1 MMGLIFAKL
10 WSLFCNQEH
19 KVIIVG
25 LDNAGKTTILYQ
37 FLMNEVV
44 HTSPTIG
51 SNVEEI
57 VVKNTHFLMW
67 DIGGQESLRS
77 SWNTY
82 YSNTEFIILVVDSI
96 DRERLAITKEELYRM
111 LAHEDLRKA
120 AVLIFANKQDM
131 KGCMTAAEISK
142 YLTLSSIKDHPWHIQ
157 SCCALTGE
165 GLCQGLEWMTSRIG
179 GSYFHHKS
187 LDLMSPKMKIILSPL
202 IWSWIHHVMSSAP
215 WNDINKLLD
224 LFSSLEDDKW
234 SEYLLQ

>member
-1 MMGLIFAKL
+1 MCSSTNKSAATRV
-10 WSLFCNQEH
+10 LFSGTETGQHFKIDSIRNYGIQIKSQKKKKNDKH

-179 GSYFHHKS
+179 
-187 LDLMSPKMKIILSPL
+187 
-202 IWSWIHHVMSSAP
+202 VR
-215 WNDINKLLD
+215 
-224 LFSSLEDDKW
+224 
-234 SEYLLQ
+234 